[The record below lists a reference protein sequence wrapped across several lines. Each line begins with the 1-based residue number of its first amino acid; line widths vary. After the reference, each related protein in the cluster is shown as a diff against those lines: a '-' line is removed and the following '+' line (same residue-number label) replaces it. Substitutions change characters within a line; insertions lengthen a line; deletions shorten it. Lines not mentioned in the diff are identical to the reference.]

1 MKVSV
6 AVLNKHGNNTISQ
19 VLDLLH
25 SFDNG
30 QVSHFGVVSPTKSIL
45 EKDLSIINKQGV
57 ESSVLFGYISS
68 RPTSVSSLDFLQL
81 DDASLILEG
90 RIYAPLPKKAIT
102 EQLTKQPEHCE
113 TILQTLIE
121 QADGDYAVWT
131 LKNDSIAAGRD
142 PIGVQPLY
150 YGEDRD
156 IVAFATNRKTLWR
169 LGIEKPESFPPGSLA
184 FANKEGFKF
193 MPIKSLTYTKPKSIS
208 LESAA
213 DNLQILLEQAITRRV
228 HGLKELAVAF
238 SGGLDSSVVA
248 FLAKKIGAKVN
259 LLHVSLEN
267 QPETEEAIKIAEVL
281 DLPLQ
286 VHLFKDSDVE
296 TALPRVVELIEEPD
310 PVKAGIGVP
319 FFWTGKKAAEEGFKA
334 LLAGQGADELFGG
347 YQRYVDECLNGGAEK
362 VRRTMFS
369 DVVDIHESN
378 LERDLKIMDFF
389 DVELRLPF
397 ASFDIAEFALS
408 LPLECKIEAKPDT
421 LRKLVLRKLAQNLG
435 LSRII
440 SEKPKKAVQYSTGI
454 NNALK
459 RIAKKN
465 NKTVNEYINE
475 MFEKQKALFIA
486 NR

>member
-6 AVLNKHGNNTISQ
+6 AVLNKHGKNAVSQ

-25 SFDNG
+25 SFDDG
-30 QVSHFGVVSPTKSIL
+30 QISHFGVVSPTKSLL

-68 RPTSVSSLDFLQL
+68 RPTSASNFDFLQL
-81 DDASLILEG
+81 DDASLIFQG
-90 RIYAPLPKKAIT
+90 RIYAPLPKNSIAD
-102 EQLTKQPEHCE
+102 QLTKEPQHCE
-113 TILQTLIE
+113 TILRTLIE
-121 QADGDYAVWT
+121 QADGDYAFWN
-131 LKNDSIAAGRD
+131 LKNDSIASGRD

-150 YGEDRD
+150 YGENRD
-156 IVAFATNRKTLWR
+156 IVAFATNRKALWK

-184 FANKEGFKF
+184 FANEDGFKF
-193 MPIKSLTYTKPKSIS
+193 MPIKNLAYTKPKSITF
-208 LESAA
+208 ESAA
-213 DNLQILLEQAITRRV
+213 ENLQILLEQAIMRRV
-228 HGLKELAVAF
+228 HGLKEVAVAF

-267 QPETEEAIKIAEVL
+267 QPETEEAIKIAETL

-296 TALPRVVELIEEPD
+296 TALPKVLELIEEPD
-310 PVKAGIGVP
+310 PVKVSIGVP
-319 FFWTGKKAAEEGFKA
+319 FFWTGKKAAEEGFKV

-378 LERDLKIMDFF
+378 LERDLKIIDFF

-408 LPLECKIEAKPDT
+408 LPLECKIENKPDT
-421 LRKLVLRKLAQNLG
+421 LRKLVLRKVAQNLG
-435 LSRII
+435 LSSII

-465 NKTVNEYINE
+465 DKTVNEYIKE

-486 NR
+486 RR